1 MDELHHRQLI
11 EHYLQAYNRF
21 DIDAM
26 LAVLAHNVRFEN
38 HSGGS

>member
-26 LAVLAHNVRFEN
+26 LAVRRTTYASRTTAAA
-38 HSGGS
+38 S